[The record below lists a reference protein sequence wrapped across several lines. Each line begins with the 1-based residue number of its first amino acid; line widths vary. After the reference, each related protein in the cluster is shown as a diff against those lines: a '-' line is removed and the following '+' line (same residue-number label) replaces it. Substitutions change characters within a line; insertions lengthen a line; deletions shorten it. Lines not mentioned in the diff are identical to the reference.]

1 MKSLFLK
8 LLEELS
14 AGRSAVL
21 LTIIDTMGST
31 PRGAGSHQL
40 ILEDGSA
47 PGTVGE
53 DIRNTWLPVAGR
65 KALRKRRRS
74 FCLWSAQK
82 DPKADI
88 GAVCGGELRVFRQY
102 FDRSVPSLMP
112 LLDRTVQCLAGQ
124 QACRLF
130 WDLTDPAHWGMALFT
145 DDGPVCCRPVIV
157 SVSSGRT
164 WAGPED
170 TGGWYPF
177 GHSRIGS
184 SPACHRF
191 QGGHVAKALVPSG
204 QAGCPVLLSK
214 TAANLYLPAG
224 FLMRQPGLQPISTI
238 WQTTSRSQA
247 MIMSAS

>member
-47 PGTVGE
+47 PGTVGGGYQE
-53 DIRNTWLPVAGR
+53 HLACEAGR
-65 KALRKRRRS
+65 KALREKTS
-74 FCLWSAQK
+74 FILPLVLHK

-88 GAVCGGELRVFRQY
+88 GAVCGGELRVFCQY

-112 LLDRTVQCLAGQ
+112 LLDRTAQCLAGQ
-124 QACRLF
+124 QACRS
-130 WDLTDPAHWGMALFT
+130 
-145 DDGPVCCRPVIV
+145 DGSGSLGNGSFYRRRTGLLRSVIV
-157 SVSSGRT
+157 SAASSGRT

-170 TGGWYPF
+170 TGDGIP
-177 GHSRIGS
+177 
-184 SPACHRF
+184 
-191 QGGHVAKALVPSG
+191 
-204 QAGCPVLLSK
+204 
-214 TAANLYLPAG
+214 
-224 FLMRQPGLQPISTI
+224 
-238 WQTTSRSQA
+238 SRSFPV
-247 MIMSAS
+247 